1 MLRAI
6 TPRLVLTVALCI
18 VTLAPLHA
26 ADVDGK
32 WTGSIDTPMGAIP
45 IEFNFKADG
54 ATLNG
59 SMLGPDGGQIPI
71 KNGKADGNK
80 ISFNVSIDFGGMAL
94 DFAYTGTLSGNTLE
108 MSSDFMGMPFMF
120 SMKKDGK

>member
-1 MLRAI
+1 MKKTLTRHL
-6 TPRLVLTVALCI
+6 LVMVALC
-18 VTLAPLHA
+18 VVALTPLRA

-32 WTGSIDTPMGAIP
+32 WTGSLDTPMGAIP

-71 KNGKADGNK
+71 KNGKVDGSK
-80 ISFNVSIDFGGMAL
+80 ISFNVSIDFGGMSL
-94 DFAYTGTLSGNTLE
+94 DFAYTGALSGETLQ

-120 SMKKDGK
+120 SMKKAQ

>member
-1 MLRAI
+1 MTR
-6 TPRLVLTVALCI
+6 RLVFAVALCL
-18 VTLAPLHA
+18 VSLVPLRA

-32 WTGSIDTPMGAIP
+32 WAGSIDTPMGAIP
-45 IEFNFKADG
+45 IEFTFKADG

-71 KNGKADGNK
+71 KNGKVDANK
-80 ISFNVSIDFGGMAL
+80 ISFNVSLDFGGMAL
-94 DFAYTGTLSGNTLE
+94 DFAYTGSLSGDTLQ

-120 SMKKDGK
+120 SMKKAQ

>member
-1 MLRAI
+1 MTRAI
-6 TPRLVLTVALCI
+6 TRRLVLTVALCV

-32 WTGSIDTPMGAIP
+32 WSGSIDTPMGAIP
-45 IEFNFKADG
+45 ITFSFKADG

-59 SMLGPDGGQIPI
+59 SMSGPDGGEIPI
-71 KNGKADGNK
+71 KNGKVDGNK

-94 DFAYTGTLSGNTLE
+94 DFAYTGSVSGDTLQ

-120 SMKKDGK
+120 SLKKAQ

>member
-1 MLRAI
+1 MARRLLIALALCA
-6 TPRLVLTVALCI
+6 LVLVPAR
-18 VTLAPLHA
+18 A

-32 WTGSIDTPMGAIP
+32 WTGSLDTPMGALP
-45 IEFNFKADG
+45 MEFNFKADG
-54 ATLNG
+54 PALSG

-71 KNGKADGNK
+71 KNGKVDGNK

-94 DFAYTGTLSGNTLE
+94 DFAYTGTVSADTLE

-120 SMKKDGK
+120 SLKKAH